1 MSFMRKLTVMG
12 RGIYRNARRF
22 FKVFFLST
30 TKSCFPKKKFVT
42 SIYNKEI
49 VKINNKINL
58 INKLEKMRYK
68 EVVLNKLERLEAE
81 IKNVGY
87 HIHKNNRDEAYA
99 KVAELLEATGDIRT
113 LLNSEQQD

>member
-1 MSFMRKLTVMG
+1 MRKLV
-12 RGIYRNARRF
+12 RIVIGIYSNARRF
-22 FKVFFLST
+22 FKVFLPLT

-68 EVVLNKLERLEAE
+68 EVVLIKLERLEAE
-81 IKNVGY
+81 MKNVGY
-87 HIHKNNRDEAYA
+87 HIHKNDRDEAYA
-99 KVAELLEATGDIRT
+99 KVGEILEAIGDIRT